1 MKKKLR
7 LKKKVKVFLIIFLML
22 LTSFIIFIYF
32 KPKIVKI
39 SIIDNNKVKLK
50 FSNKI
55 GNKCNVTGTIVNK
68 SLNKTITDDLIKD
81 GYDNNFVK
89 KMIVNQKCKDIINKT
104 KDKKSSF
111 KLKGSVSEVVEV
123 KSQYNDNGYILKG
136 TGKVIKINDV
146 DISKI
151 GKQKIIYKLSKDLYN
166 KYIIRN
172 VSVVDTTKPVIELKG
187 KEEVNIYVDDKFED
201 DGYTASDN
209 YDGDIT
215 GSVSIEGSVDT
226 KKEGKYKL
234 IYKVKDSSGNEGVA
248 KRVINVKKKVVSNN
262 NVSYSEV
269 EAKDLTYINGI
280 LIVNKKY
287 GLPKDYNP
295 GINAEA
301 LSALK
306 SMQSAASALGLNL
319 SLLSGFRSYQTQSSV
334 YNNYVSKYGRTLTDT
349 FSARPG
355 YSEHQ
360 TGLAFDIGQIK
371 DSFGETASG
380 KWLAE
385 NCHLYGFIIRYP
397 KGKQNITGYKYE
409 PWHVR
414 YLGVDIATKV
424 KNSGLTLEEYLGI
437 N

>member
-7 LKKKVKVFLIIFLML
+7 LKKKVKVFLVIFLML

-32 KPKIVKI
+32 KPKIVKV

-68 SLNKTITDDLIKD
+68 SLNKKITDDLIKD
-81 GYDNNFVK
+81 GYNNNFVK
-89 KMIVNQKCKDIINKT
+89 KTVVNQKCKDIINKI
-104 KDKKSSF
+104 KDKKGSF

-123 KSQYNDNGYILKG
+123 KSQYNDNGYILKES
-136 TGKVIKINDV
+136 GKVIKINDI

-151 GKQKIIYKLSKDLYN
+151 GKQKIIYKLSTDLYN

-187 KEEVNIYVDDKFED
+187 KEEVNIYEDDKFED

-215 GSVSIEGSVDT
+215 ESVSIEGSVDT
-226 KKEGKYKL
+226 KKEGKYEL

-248 KRVINVKKKVVSNN
+248 KRVINVKKKVVSSNN
-262 NVSYSEV
+262 ASYSEI

-295 GINAEA
+295 GVNAEA
-301 LSALK
+301 LAALK

-334 YNNYVSKYGRTLTDT
+334 YNNYVSWYGQASADT

-355 YSEHQ
+355 HSEHQ
-360 TGLAFDIGQIK
+360 TGLAFDIGK
-371 DSFGETASG
+371 LENSFGETASG

-414 YLGVDIATKV
+414 FLGVDIATKV

>member
-1 MKKKLR
+1 MRKKKIIIL
-7 LKKKVKVFLIIFLML
+7 LICLFVLLML
-22 LTSFIIFIYF
+22 GFSLFIYF
-32 KPKIVKI
+32 KPMVFEIN
-39 SIIDNNKVKLK
+39 IIGNNKNIIKLTRK
-50 FSNKI
+50 F
-55 GNKCNVTGTIVNK
+55 GKCNVKSRIVNK
-68 SLNKTITDDLIKD
+68 SLDEEIKKDLQKR
-81 GYDNNFVK
+81 GYDKKNYTKEFILNKNCDKLYKNYVK
-89 KMIVNQKCKDIINKT
+89 ENT
-104 KDKKSSF
+104 GF

-123 KSQYNDNGYILKG
+123 KSQYDDKGYSLKE
-136 TGKVIKINDV
+136 KCNVEKITNIDV
-146 DISKI
+146 NKI
-151 GKQKIIYKLSKDLYN
+151 GNQKIIYRLSKDLYN

-172 VSVVDTTKPVIELKG
+172 VSVVDTTKPVIALKG

-215 GSVSIEGSVDT
+215 ESVSIEGSVDT
-226 KKEGKYKL
+226 KKEGKYEL
-234 IYKVKDSSGNEGVA
+234 IYKVKDSSGNEGVT
-248 KRVINVKKKVVSNN
+248 KRVINVKKKVVASITSFSGTDSNG
-262 NVSYSEV
+262 
-269 EAKDLTYINGI
+269 LTYINGI

-287 GLPKDYNP
+287 GLPENYNP
-295 GINAEA
+295 GVNGKA

-306 SMQSAASALGLNL
+306 SMQSAARVLGLNL
-319 SLLSGFRSYQTQSSV
+319 SLISGFRSYELQNIV
-334 YNNYVSKYGRTLTDT
+334 YNNYVSWYGQASADT

-355 YSEHQ
+355 HSEHQ
-360 TGLAFDIGQIK
+360 TGLAFDIGKIE
-371 DSFGETASG
+371 DNFGETASG

-414 YLGVDIATKV
+414 YLDVDIATKV